1 MVNNLPPHRRLRQ
14 PLGTFQHDG
23 KKHPSWGGNPYPQEV
38 REEVITRYVLGIPL
52 QSPDLDALRAVYAYP
67 SLQTCMRYIKQYHE
81 LGHWDNKI
89 ATGNHQA
96 EREVLGQPLVRLALY
111 RLVHPEAP
119 ISHVQA
125 FLFNMDPTAPPYYT
139 ASIHRAEKLLD
150 LRRKKS
156 STTCERAYWPINLH
170 KRDMFWD
177 WDYPFGRANVHTR
190 DMIDVDESGMKIEAS
205 NHKFGKAVSFHRC
218 HIDGAYNRD
227 RKLNLIMA
235 VSADPIY
242 DMEWHEHWEQEEGGT
257 NLYRMY
263 TFFER
268 IMEQLAV
275 DRPGRSFCFT
285 MDNLNVHH
293 HPMLLNLITSRGHQY
308 LFRAPYWSVDGPIEY
323 VFNTIHTHLLMH
335 F

>member
-1 MVNNLPPHRRLRQ
+1 
-14 PLGTFQHDG
+14 
-23 KKHPSWGGNPYPQEV
+23 
-38 REEVITRYVLGIPL
+38 
-52 QSPDLDALRAVYAYP
+52 
-67 SLQTCMRYIKQYHE
+67 MRYIKQYHE
-81 LGHWDNKI
+81 LGHWKNKI
-89 ATGNHQA
+89 ATGNHEA
-96 EREVLGQPLVRLALY
+96 EREVMGQPLVRLALY

-125 FLFNMDPTAPPYYT
+125 FLFNMDPTVPPYYT
-139 ASIHRAEKLLD
+139 AAIHRAEMLLD
-150 LRRKKS
+150 LWRKKS

-177 WDYPFGRANVHTR
+177 WDY
-190 DMIDVDESGMKIEAS
+190 VDESGMKIEAS
-205 NHKFGKAVSFHRC
+205 NHKFGKAVSFHQC

-257 NLYRMY
+257 DLYRMY

-268 IMEQLAV
+268 IMDQLAV
-275 DRPGRSFCFT
+275 DRPRRSFCFT

-293 HPMLLNLITSRGHQY
+293 HPMLLNLITS
-308 LFRAPYWSVDGPIEY
+308 
-323 VFNTIHTHLLMH
+323 
-335 F
+335 